1 MTSSDAE
8 HIKTAWAKFTGCEAG
23 TAELDFLL
31 SNSRLRSVE
40 AGSLMIEQ
48 GGEARS
54 IYLVLTG
61 ALKVVWFTKNG
72 HEIWLSELSEG
83 SIVGEISALNDEPR
97 SSSVVAK
104 TDTVLVEIS
113 IENFRAAMNASIQ
126 LTQAVARALASRV
139 RATSQQVV
147 GLVGL
152 PLAARVHAELQRIG
166 KVDKDD
172 SERLIVR
179 TPPSVSQLAEQVHAS
194 REATSR
200 ALSTLQKR
208 GLILREK
215 NAMQVIVPDYA

>member
-1 MTSSDAE
+1 
-8 HIKTAWAKFTGCEAG
+8 
-23 TAELDFLL
+23 
-31 SNSRLRSVE
+31 
-40 AGSLMIEQ
+40 MIEQ

-54 IYLVLTG
+54 IYLVLSG

-83 SIVGEISALNDEPR
+83 SIVGEISALNDERR

-113 IENFRAAMNASIQ
+113 IENFRAAMNTSIQ

-166 KVDKDD
+166 KADKDD